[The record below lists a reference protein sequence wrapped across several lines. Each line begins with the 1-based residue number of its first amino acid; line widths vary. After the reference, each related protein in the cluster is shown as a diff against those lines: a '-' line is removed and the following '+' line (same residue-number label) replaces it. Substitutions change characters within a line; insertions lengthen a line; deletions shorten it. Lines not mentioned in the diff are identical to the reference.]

1 MGDWDAINI
10 MNSDGVQNLV
20 EYVQIEN
27 AYRGLHFHFSNV
39 IVNGSVLKNNY
50 RAIQFQESA
59 VEMRDNYI
67 FNNKSGIKARDSEIV
82 FRDNHIFNNING
94 VNFFRASLTAE
105 NNAVVNNLIEG
116 MRIREG
122 MTSVQENLFDCN
134 RFGLKINDSYFGK
147 FDGNVMSNNYE
158 TGISLRGSDNV
169 ELGGNFIQDSGFNG
183 INILASGAVI
193 KRNHISQNGERGIG
207 IRSFTGTITGNS
219 IIKNGLYA
227 IENESTSDI
236 SAPLN
241 WFGEGNAA
249 AVIYDREDES
259 GRGRINYSLLEQAP
273 ATYTWPLKTVMSD
286 ITWHDNINLQ
296 NSVEV
301 LDGAT
306 LEISPGA
313 RVVLSKDAGM
323 RIFES
328 KILAVGEDNKR
339 ITFTSLEKGGDNRWG
354 EILLE
359 HADGSI
365 FSYCDFEYA
374 SWAVHSHFTDL
385 KISNSRFS
393 NNDGG
398 MRFRSGPMEIAGSQF
413 FKNRIG
419 MRAFMANAL
428 IKGNEFF
435 DNETGIFIREK
446 GGGLTIRG
454 NNFHSNSSYNIRV
467 GDFNVEDIDARE
479 NWWGGNDPE
488 EMIFDGRREPG
499 VGKVIYEPVL
509 TEKINI
515 KKDERRMTN
524 DE

>member
-1 MGDWDAINI
+1 
-10 MNSDGVQNLV
+10 
-20 EYVQIEN
+20 
-27 AYRGLHFHFSNV
+27 
-39 IVNGSVLKNNY
+39 
-50 RAIQFQESA
+50 
-59 VEMRDNYI
+59 MRDNYI
-67 FNNKSGIKARDSEIV
+67 FNNKSGVKARDSEIV
-82 FRDNHIFNNING
+82 FTDNHIFNNING

-105 NNAVVNNLIEG
+105 KNSVANNLIEG

-122 MTSVQENLFDCN
+122 MTTVRENLFDCN

-169 ELGGNFIQDSGFNG
+169 ELGGNFIQGSGLNG
-183 INILASGAVI
+183 INILASGALI
-193 KRNHISQNGERGIG
+193 KGNHISENGERGIG
-207 IRSFTGTITGNS
+207 IQSFTGTITGNS

-249 AVIYDREDES
+249 EVIYDREDES
-259 GRGRINYSLLEQAP
+259 GRGRINYSLLQQAP
-273 ATYTWPLKTVMSD
+273 AAYTWPLKTVRAD

-296 NSVEV
+296 NPVEV
-301 LDGAT
+301 LNGAR
-306 LEISPGA
+306 LKVSPGA
-313 RVVLSKDAGM
+313 RVILSKDAGM

-328 KILAVGEDNKR
+328 KIFAVGEDNKR
-339 ITFTSLEKGGDNRWG
+339 ITFTSLEKGEDNRWG

-385 KISNSRFS
+385 KISNSRFK
-393 NNDGG
+393 NNYGG

-413 FKNRIG
+413 FNNRIA
-419 MRAFMANAL
+419 MRAFRASAL

-435 DNETGIFIREK
+435 DNETGIFVREK

-454 NNFHSNSSYNIRV
+454 NNFHSNSGYHIRV
-467 GDFNVEDIDARE
+467 GDFNVEDVDARE

-499 VGKVIYEPVL
+499 VGKVIYEPYFK
-509 TEKINI
+509 EKIKN
-515 KKDERRMTN
+515 
-524 DE
+524 